1 MMTKIEKKLYEI
13 TKVLPEPLLAELI
26 DFAEFLRQ
34 KQSAEAKQTVTIAQR
49 IHQRFKNLEGDSLP
63 FPKRHVHRTPPKF
76 EEK

>member
-1 MMTKIEKKLYEI
+1 MTTKIEKLYEI

-34 KQSAEAKQTVTIAQR
+34 KQSAKADRTGNIAQR
-49 IHQRFKNLEGDSLP
+49 IHRRFEGLEGDSLP
-63 FPKRHVHRTPPKF
+63 FPARHAHRTPPKF